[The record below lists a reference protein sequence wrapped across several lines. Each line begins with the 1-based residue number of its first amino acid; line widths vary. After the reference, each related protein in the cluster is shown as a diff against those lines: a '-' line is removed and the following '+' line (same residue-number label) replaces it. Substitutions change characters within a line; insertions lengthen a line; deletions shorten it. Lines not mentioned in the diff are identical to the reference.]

1 MKVRDDQNIVDE
13 VVRSKVK
20 YAVSLLITLRKR
32 NHSKELGSDIDNIWK
47 ISGFKNKKIFEKHF
61 KLIMGFSVKNYI
73 KSLPQRF

>member
-1 MKVRDDQNIVDE
+1 MELRDDQNIVDE

-20 YAVSLLITLRKR
+20 YAVSLLITLSKR

-47 ISGFKNKKIFEKHF
+47 IRGFKNKKIFEKHF

>member
-1 MKVRDDQNIVDE
+1 MELRDDQNIVDE

-32 NHSKELGSDIDNIWK
+32 NHSKELVSDIDNIWK